1 MDRFRLMETY
11 VAVAK
16 RGSYTQAAKDLGLTR
31 AMVSKRVSDLESA
44 LGIRLLN
51 RNAHRV
57 SATAAGLDYLTSCV
71 SLLDQ
76 VTRIEDQLVGKHAA
90 PQGEL
95 KILASKTLGD
105 LVLAPVV
112 AAFCADYPRI
122 NVRLLLRDMAPH
134 GMDIVSEGFDI
145 ALRTLPVS
153 NSSLIAKP
161 IIRLRRALVASPAY
175 LARVGQPSSPEDL
188 VNHNCLHPNDS
199 PRATWRFTTNA
210 GRVSIAVSGRPQ
222 ANSSAVVRHAALSGL
237 GIAMLSEFII
247 AEDLM
252 SGALVKVLP
261 EAMTDHRMLYCVY
274 QRDQHQPFRVKVF
287 LDYLTQRMKTFRWA
301 DKGGERAQA

>member
-31 AMVSKRVSDLESA
+31 AMVSKRVADLESA

-76 VTRIEDQLVGKHAA
+76 VTRVEDQLVDKHAA

-95 KILASKTLGD
+95 KILASKTLGE
-105 LVLAPVV
+105 LVLAPIV
-112 AAFCADYPRI
+112 AEFCTDYPKI
-122 NVRLLLRDMAPH
+122 HVRLLLRDMAPH
-134 GMDIVSEGFDI
+134 GMDLVSEGFDI

-153 NSSLIAKP
+153 NSSLIARP
-161 IIRLRRALVASPAY
+161 IIRLRRALVAAPAY
-175 LARVGQPSSPEDL
+175 LARAGKPSSPGDL
-188 VNHNCLHPNDS
+188 VDHNCLHPNDS
-199 PRATWRFTTNA
+199 LRATWRFTTPA
-210 GRVSIAVSGRPQ
+210 GKVSIAVSGRPQ

-237 GIAMLSEFII
+237 GIAMLSEFIV
-247 AEDLM
+247 ADDLA
-252 SGALVKVLP
+252 SGALVRVLP
-261 EAMTDHRMLYCVY
+261 EAATDQRMLYCVY
-274 QRDQHQPFRVKVF
+274 QRDQHQPFRVRAFV
-287 LDYLTQRMKTFRWA
+287 DYVTQRMKTFRWT
-301 DKGGERAQA
+301 DKGSDRPPP

>member
-57 SATAAGLDYLTSCV
+57 STTAAGLDYLASCV

-76 VTRIEDQLVGKHAA
+76 VSRIEDQLVDKHAA

-105 LVLAPVV
+105 LVLAPIVGE
-112 AAFCADYPRI
+112 FCAEYPKI

-134 GMDIVSEGFDI
+134 GMDLISEGFDI

-161 IIRLRRALVASPAY
+161 IVRLRRALVASPAY
-175 LARVGQPSSPEDL
+175 LARAGKPGAPEDL
-188 VNHNCLHPNDS
+188 ANHNCLHPNDS
-199 PRATWRFTTNA
+199 LRATWKFTTKA
-210 GRVSIAVSGRPQ
+210 GKLSIAVSGRPQ

-237 GIAMLSEFII
+237 GIALLSEFII
-247 AEDLM
+247 AEDLAR
-252 SGALVKVLP
+252 GALVKVLP

-274 QRDQHQPFRVKVF
+274 QKDQHQPFRVKAF
-287 LDYLTQRMKTFRWA
+287 LDHVTRRMKTFRWA
-301 DKGGERAQA
+301 DKGGERSQS